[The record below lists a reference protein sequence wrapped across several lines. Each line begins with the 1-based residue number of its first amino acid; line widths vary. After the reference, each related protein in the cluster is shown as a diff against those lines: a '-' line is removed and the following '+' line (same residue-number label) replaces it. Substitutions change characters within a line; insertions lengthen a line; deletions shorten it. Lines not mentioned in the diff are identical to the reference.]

1 MNCRR
6 TQKLLSQSKD
16 SRNGASDA
24 PAIAA
29 HVNACEVCQ
38 SFARSLEMVSQTLSS
53 AIAPATVPKGLA
65 NALAKAALQAPP
77 GSASWLPDFA
87 RLALPTAA
95 LGIAVAALLLL
106 LGSSTHSSAA
116 LASTPDVVHASM
128 GYGEVLTS
136 TLDWGGEDWGG
147 EAP

>member
-16 SRNGASDA
+16 SRSAASDA

-29 HVNACEVCQ
+29 HVSACEACQ
-38 SFARSLEMVSQTLSS
+38 SFATSLEMVSERLSV
-53 AIAPATVPKGLA
+53 IAPTAVPSSLAKTLA
-65 NALAKAALQAPP
+65 NAALDAQPA
-77 GSASWLPDFA
+77 SASWLPDFA

-106 LGSSTHSSAA
+106 LGSATHGPAA

-128 GYGEVLTS
+128 GYGEVLT
-136 TLDWGGEDWGG
+136 TALDWDGEY
-147 EAP
+147 P

>member
-6 TQKLLSQSKD
+6 TQRLLSQSKD
-16 SRNGASDA
+16 SQSGASDA

-29 HVNACEVCQ
+29 HVNTCEACQ
-38 SFARSLEMVSQTLSS
+38 SFATSLEMVSQTLNV
-53 AIAPATVPKGLA
+53 IEPTIVPKGLA
-65 NALAKAALQAPP
+65 NTLATAALHAPP
-77 GSASWLPDFA
+77 VSASWLPDFA

-106 LGSSTHSSAA
+106 LGASAHRQAA

-128 GYGEVLTS
+128 GYGEVLTT
-136 TLDWGGEDWGG
+136 TLDWDGES
-147 EAP
+147 P